1 MTPQEKL
8 RRDLDALPVFPLPDV
23 VLLPY
28 EMVPLH
34 IFEPRYRR
42 MVEDLLE
49 TKGHL
54 ALVRPVPDWEAKTE
68 GAPRLAARMGVGQIV
83 RHEREPDGRLHILVR
98 GIARADLVEELP
110 TDTPYRLVRARL
122 VPDEVP
128 EGFADDESSE
138 RLRRMVFA
146 LCSSKAG
153 PGAAALAQLASQ
165 TTGAGQLADGII
177 AALVTDVDRRQES
190 LESPQVPA
198 RVAIAEAAVAELL
211 VGRVPTSEA
220 RLRN

>member
-28 EMVPLH
+28 EMIPLNV
-34 IFEPRYRR
+34 FEPRYRR
-42 MVEDLLE
+42 LVEDLLE

-54 ALVRPVPDWEAKTE
+54 GLVRLAPGEEAGYE
-68 GAPRLAARMGVGQIV
+68 GRPALERRFGVGHIV
-83 RHEREPDGRLHILVR
+83 RHERQDDGRFHILVR
-98 GIARADLVEELP
+98 GVARAELVEELP
-110 TDTPYRLVRARL
+110 SDHPYRLVRARL
-122 VPDEVP
+122 TEDLLPEAFDE
-128 EGFADDESSE
+128 EGASE

-153 PGAAALAQLASQ
+153 PGANALAQLASQ
-165 TTGAGQLADGII
+165 TSGAGPLADAIV
-177 AALVTDVDRRQES
+177 AALVTDLVKRQAS
-190 LESPQVPA
+190 LEADDVA
-198 RVAIAEAAVAELL
+198 VRVGIAEAAVAELL
-211 VGRVPTSEA
+211 VGRVPTSES